1 MVIKLKYL
9 IPIFFFIIESF
20 PQSEDISQKESEL
33 TSIKTEI
40 KNLEKE
46 LASKSTAEKKS
57 FEAVE
62 NLNKQN
68 FLINKVLGEL
78 RTEINKKESEIKI
91 VESKIAQTES
101 EIKILQDNYAKYV
114 KAIYKKGQYNEL
126 ESLFDASSLQQAVM
140 RTYYLQVFAKQREK
154 DLTKLKSKKSELDES
169 EALLKKERNE
179 KLLLAKS
186 RDDEKKVLTQKLN
199 DRKAVLNSIK
209 KNNKELKKVLVAKKE
224 AQKKTEQLIAQ
235 LIEREAAT
243 NKDQLVSTDKSSS
256 EKNKI
261 RDENVGYDYDL
272 NTSSFASFA
281 DLKGKMNWP
290 LHKGKIIRKFG
301 ENKHKSLNTVTLNYG
316 VDVKADKDK
325 NVRSVGEGVVA
336 AIDWLPGYGNVI
348 IISHKNN
355 YRTVYSHLSEIF
367 VSEGDKVKTGS
378 VLALVDEGIDGFVLH
393 FEIWK
398 GRDKQNPEL
407 WLGKK

>member
-9 IPIFFFIIESF
+9 VLLFFFIIESF
-20 PQSEDISQKESEL
+20 PQSDEVTQKESEL
-33 TSIKTEI
+33 SSIKTEI

-46 LASKSTAEKKS
+46 LASKSAAEKKS

-78 RTEINKKESEIKI
+78 RTEINMKESEIKI
-91 VESKIAQTES
+91 IEKKITLTES
-101 EIKILQDNYAKYV
+101 EIKKLQDNYAKYV
-114 KAIYKKGQYNEL
+114 KAVYKKGQYNEL
-126 ESLFDASSLQQAVM
+126 ESLLDASSLQQAVM
-140 RTYYLQVFAKQREK
+140 RTYYLQAFAKQREK
-154 DLTKLKSKKSELDES
+154 DLTKLRTKKAELDE
-169 EALLKKERNE
+169 AKILLDKEKNE
-179 KLLLAKS
+179 KLILARAK
-186 RDDEKKVLTQKLN
+186 DDERKVLNQKLKE
-199 DRKAVLNSIK
+199 RKTALNSIK
-209 KNNKELKKVLVAKKE
+209 KNNKELKKLLSAKKE

-235 LIEREAAT
+235 LIEKEATT
-243 NKDQLVSTDKSSS
+243 NKDRLVSKDNVITD
-256 EKNKI
+256 KNKI
-261 RDENVGYDYDL
+261 RDENVSYDIDL

-281 DLKGKMNWP
+281 ELKGNMIWP

-301 ENKHKSLNTVTLNYG
+301 ENKHKALNTVTLNYG
-316 VDVKADKDK
+316 IDIKADKDK

-348 IISHKNN
+348 IVSHKND
-355 YRTVYSHLSEIF
+355 YRTVYSHVSEIF
-367 VSEGDKVKTGS
+367 VSEGDKVKSGS
-378 VLALVDEGIDGFVLH
+378 VIALVDEGIDGYVLH

-407 WLGKK
+407 WLAKK